1 MTLTLTATAAPAIVK
16 LSPAKFGEQVKA
28 FKALALLKKETA
40 AAAAAAEKSH
50 KAARDALL
58 LALGGAEVATCGN
71 YVLTVK
77 TGAAAEASLT
87 FADGVKTPWSAVS
100 SVTIGN
106 RQVSTAGST
115 LYGGR
120 SGALTIDVV
129 GG

>member
-1 MTLTLTATAAPAIVK
+1 MTLNLTATAAPSIVK

-40 AAAAAAEKSH
+40 AAAAAADKSH

-58 LALGGAEVATCGN
+58 LALAGAEVATCGN

-77 TGAAAEASLT
+77 TGAAAEASIT
-87 FADGVKTPWSAVS
+87 FADGVKAPWASVS
-100 SVTIGN
+100 NVTIGN
-106 RQVSTAGST
+106 RQVPTAGSS

-120 SGALTIDVV
+120 AGALALDVV

>member
-1 MTLTLTATAAPAIVK
+1 MTLTLTSTAPAIAK
-16 LSPAKFGEQVKA
+16 LAPSKYGEQVRDY
-28 FKALALLKKETA
+28 KALCLLKKETA
-40 AAAAAAEKSH
+40 AAAAAADKAH

-58 LALGGAEVATCGN
+58 LALNGAEAATCGN

-77 TGAAAEASLT
+77 TGAAAEASIT
-87 FADGVKTPWSAVS
+87 FADGVKAPWANVV

-106 RQVSTAGST
+106 RQVPTAGST

-120 SGALTIDVV
+120 SGSTTIDVV